1 MKQQTRDAGL
11 ILVGRILL
19 SGIFIVSG
27 LAKIGGYAATQG
39 YMDAMGVPGVLL
51 PGVIAL
57 EVGAGAAL
65 LLGLHARLAAV
76 ALALFSVAAGLIF
89 HADLADQMQR
99 ILLMKNFAI
108 AGGLLMVAAAGAGRF
123 ALRPGS

>member
-65 LLGLHARLAAV
+65 FLGLHARLAAV